1 MQAIK
6 HQYELLVRESHI
18 DTIGH
23 VNNATYLQLFEEA
36 RWELL
41 TQRNYGIKEIQ
52 KTKLGPV
59 ILEIN
64 LKFHKEIT
72 LREKIRIETEILQYH
87 SKIGTLSQ
95 IMFKEDQTLA
105 CEAKMVFGLF
115 DMTARKLIPPT
126 SEWLYGVGVTI

>member
-6 HQYELLVRESHI
+6 HQYEILIRESHI

-52 KTKLGPV
+52 KSKMGPV

-64 LKFHKEIT
+64 LKFHKEIQ
-72 LREKIRIETEILQYH
+72 LREKIRIETEALQYEG
-87 SKIGTLSQ
+87 KIGTLSQ
-95 IMFKEDQTLA
+95 KMFNTDQKLA

-115 DMTARKLIPPT
+115 DMSTRKLTLPT
-126 SEWLYGVGVTI
+126 PEWLYGIGVTI

>member
-6 HQYELLVRESHI
+6 HQYEILIRENHI
-18 DTIGH
+18 DTMGH

-52 KTKLGPV
+52 KSKMGPV

-64 LKFHKEIT
+64 LKFHKEIQ
-72 LREKIRIETEILQYH
+72 LREKIRIETETLQYEG
-87 SKIGTLSQ
+87 KIGTLSQ
-95 IMFKEDQTLA
+95 KMFNTDQKLA
-105 CEAKMVFGLF
+105 CEAKMVFALF
-115 DMTARKLIPPT
+115 DMSARKLTLPT
-126 SEWLYGVGVTI
+126 PEWLYGIGVTI

>member
-1 MQAIK
+1 MQATK
-6 HQYELLVRESHI
+6 HQYEVLIRETHI

-41 TQRNYGIKEIQ
+41 TERNYGIKEIQ
-52 KTKLGPV
+52 KSKLGPV

-64 LKFHKEIT
+64 LKFHKEIK
-72 LREKIRIETEILQYH
+72 LREKIRIETETLQYEG
-87 SKIGTLSQ
+87 KIGVLSQ
-95 IMFKEDQTLA
+95 IMFKEDQALA

-115 DMTARKLIPPT
+115 DMMARKIVPPT
-126 SEWLYGVGVTI
+126 PEWLYGIGVVT